1 MMKGFKLLPLVL
13 LFGILIISWCEKSNN
28 SEQYACETDD
38 VCPIE
43 WLDTSSENIEENGI
57 NTEQPMM
64 RKMLVDENMTDE
76 EIADSLNK
84 SCQNA
89 GWTWTDWT
97 CMLEDGSQI
106 AF

>member
-1 MMKGFKLLPLVL
+1 MKGFKLLPLIL

-28 SEQYACETDD
+28 WDQYACESDD

-43 WLDTSSENIEENGI
+43 WLETENTEATDTKA
-57 NTEQPMM
+57 EQPMM
-64 RKMLVDENMTDE
+64 RKMLVDENMTQE
-76 EIADSLNK
+76 EIEESLNE

-89 GWTWTDWT
+89 GWTRTDWT

>member
-1 MMKGFKLLPLVL
+1 MKNLKLLTFWL
-13 LFGILIISWCEKSNN
+13 LFCMLILAWCEKTNN
-28 SEQYACETDD
+28 EWQYACETDDD

-43 WLDTSSENIEENGI
+43 WLNTADTEEDDI
-57 NTEQPMM
+57 NTEEPLM

-76 EIADSLNK
+76 EIADSLNE

>member
-1 MMKGFKLLPLVL
+1 MKFFKALPFVL
-13 LFGILIISWCEKSNN
+13 ILCVFFISWCDKSNN
-28 SEQYACETDD
+28 WDQYACETDD

-43 WLDTSSENIEENGI
+43 WLDTSSENTEENSV
-57 NTEQPMM
+57 NAEQPMM

-76 EIADSLNK
+76 EIAESLDE

-89 GWTWTDWT
+89 WWTWTDWT
-97 CMLEDGSQI
+97 CLLEDGSQI